1 MNAPSIQS
9 IGLSAVWLIVIVAS
23 FLSCPGYAQEENKP
37 DAGQAVTTSDPSIPV
52 DELELGLK
60 PLRKLELANEAEG
73 WLALLK
79 AKAFNISA
87 AEIAVQRKN
96 TQIDEIEV
104 LAELVDENRK
114 AIEQPKSD
122 GTSPIDS
129 HKLIQERI
137 NKIAEL
143 EARETADDAVANAV
157 RSATERARQMS
168 SRQNTGDDAP
178 EPMAVD
184 LSGGRT
190 GGVATEA
197 KHLVNVKNLEELLEQ
212 IAAVAQAKESVRE
225 LLFEDLDT
233 LRAERSAIIE
243 RLQAVLEAWEAKG
256 GEIQDYELYIEAVDD
271 VDVDTTDT
279 ATTWTTMVDWIGS
292 RVEEVTD
299 RLSDAAFDIVIV
311 ILLALAV
318 WIAIKVAVKRRLGSD
333 WENASA
339 GPGEGEVG
347 GAGATRVETLLPLL
361 RKFVSITLIVIVV
374 MMSLSSLG
382 VNVAPLLAGAGMV
395 GIAIGFGAQ
404 TLVRDV
410 VSGVFFL
417 IDDAFRMGEYV
428 EIDNIRGT
436 VEKISVRSLQLRHH
450 NGPVHT
456 LPFGEIRHLTNY
468 SRDYAIMKFEIRLPF
483 ETDIDKVRKII
494 KKTGQKMLED
504 EELGPM
510 MLAPMKSQ
518 GVNRMDD
525 SALIIR
531 CKFTAKPG
539 DQFYVRREA
548 YTWLQRALAEAGI
561 HFAPRRVIVETAPS
575 AAAASPEAIQAA
587 AGSVDTPTQGAKGGT
602 TGDKPS

>member
-1 MNAPSIQS
+1 MNGSSIQPTR
-9 IGLSAVWLIVIVAS
+9 LSAVWLIVVATN
-23 FLSCPGYAQEENKP
+23 FISCPAAAQEEKKP
-37 DAGQAVTTSDPSIPV
+37 DAGLAVTTANPSIPV
-52 DELELGLK
+52 NELELGLR
-60 PLRKLELANEAEG
+60 PLGKYELANEAEG

-79 AKAFNISA
+79 AKAFKISA
-87 AEIAVQRKN
+87 AEIAVQRTN
-96 TQIDEIEV
+96 TEIDEVEA
-104 LAELVDENRK
+104 LAELVDESRK

-122 GTSPIDS
+122 GSSPVES
-129 HKLIQERI
+129 HTLIQERI
-137 NKIAEL
+137 KKIAEL
-143 EARETADDAVANAV
+143 EARGTTDDAVASAV
-157 RSATERARQMS
+157 KSATERARQAS
-168 SRQNTGDDAP
+168 VPQDAGNNVP
-178 EPMAVD
+178 DPTEEN
-184 LSGGRT
+184 LSVGWIEK
-190 GGVATEA
+190 VATEA
-197 KHLVNVKNLEELLEQ
+197 KDLVDVKNLEELQ
-212 IAAVAQAKESVRE
+212 KKISGMVQAKESVRTM
-225 LLFEDLDT
+225 LFEDLDA

-243 RLQAVLEAWEAKG
+243 RLQTVLDAWKAKG
-256 GEIQDYELYIEAVDD
+256 GEIQEYELYIEAVDD
-271 VDVDTTDT
+271 VDVDTSDT
-279 ATTWTTMVDWIGS
+279 ATAWTTIVDWVGS
-292 RVEEVTD
+292 RLEDVTN
-299 RLSDAAFDIVIV
+299 RLSGAAFDIVIV

-318 WIAIKVAVKRRLGSD
+318 WIAIKVAVKRNMGSD
-333 WENASA
+333 WESAKA
-339 GPGEGEVG
+339 GPGEGDGG

-361 RKFVSITLIVIVV
+361 RKFVSITLIVIVI

-382 VNVAPLLAGAGMV
+382 MDVAPLLAGAGMV

-428 EIDNIRGT
+428 EIENIRGT

-510 MLAPMKSQ
+510 MLAPLKSQ

-539 DQFYVRREA
+539 EQFYVRREA
-548 YTWLQRALAEAGI
+548 YMRIQQALAEAGI
-561 HFAPRRVIVETAPS
+561 RFAPRRVIVEAAPS
-575 AAAASPEAIQAA
+575 TAAVSPEVIQAA
-587 AGSVDTPTQGAKGGT
+587 AGSMDTPAQSAEGGAT
-602 TGDKPS
+602 RDKPN